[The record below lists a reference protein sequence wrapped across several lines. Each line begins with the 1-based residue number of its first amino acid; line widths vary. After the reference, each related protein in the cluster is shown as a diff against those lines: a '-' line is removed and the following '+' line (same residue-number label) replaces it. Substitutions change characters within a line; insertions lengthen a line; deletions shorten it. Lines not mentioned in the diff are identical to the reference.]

1 MAFAASASAAGDHAA
16 AEDATDFA
24 LAAYGDGVA
33 SEQCGLQAAAGVLW
47 ADPATA
53 GIMEAAA
60 LEAEAAGLSP
70 MEVLMAQQTALLQE
84 AQAAGSSRSW
94 AAAAATAAAAR
105 PSSPPTQ
112 QRVQVQSTPPRSPAA
127 ATAARANPRD
137 TFPALPSSV
146 HSPASAQQGKSPH
159 SVPRGWKGGRN
170 APKAQGVRVLN
181 SGASSSSSSSS
192 GMRPSQQDL
201 HYGLMLDGLKLK
213 DECPFE
219 AAGAAGGAQLFGADA
234 ATAAAT
240 RQLLAE
246 QAAAAGSR
254 PRAAG
259 ADSCSQE
266 AVRRMMDR
274 AGGSKEDA
282 QGDSQG
288 FNSLLFA
295 TGNKVVGREWSQF
308 FSYAKTTRWVPV
320 TGRDGGGGT
329 HYKLRRTLPYSGTV
343 QTCMVASSSSDSTRG
358 IKNAAAALRRYDR
371 EYNAELALLEAAAA
385 QAEGNAAIDG
395 SSGSKAAGG
404 RR

>member
-24 LAAYGDGVA
+24 LAAYGDGAA

-70 MEVLMAQQTALLQE
+70 MEVLMAQQKALLQE

-94 AAAAATAAAAR
+94 AAAAATAAAR
-105 PSSPPTQ
+105 PSSPPTR

-159 SVPRGWKGGRN
+159 SVPRGWKSGRN

-181 SGASSSSSSSS
+181 SGASSSSSS

-385 QAEGNAAIDG
+385 AQAEENAAIDG
-395 SSGSKAAGG
+395 SSGSKAVGG